1 MAVAVDG
8 DLGGDDIDTDTD
20 ARNMNTVEADA
31 CIVVRQRMLLE
42 KWFDSL
48 VGMPPSR
55 VLLCSRERGFNV
67 CIG

>member
-8 DLGGDDIDTDTD
+8 DLGGDDTD

-31 CIVVRQRMLLE
+31 CIDVRQRMLLE
-42 KWFDSL
+42 EWYDSL

-67 CIG
+67 